1 VANIFSGRDLPSS
14 NQPILES
21 AKSRPPLKTPSFFPI
36 HWTAIMQAMATVCPL
51 FEQVRDVLANSPYWS
66 AKQFRIEAAD
76 GLVRLEGTVAS
87 FYQKQMAQELL
98 RRVDGVERIEN
109 QLQVNWR

>member
-1 VANIFSGRDLPSS
+1 
-14 NQPILES
+14 
-21 AKSRPPLKTPSFFPI
+21 
-36 HWTAIMQAMATVCPL
+36 MATACPL
-51 FEQVRDVLANSPYWS
+51 FEQVRGVLTSSPYLS
-66 AKQFRIEAAD
+66 AKQFRIEAD
-76 GLVRLEGTVAS
+76 GGTVRLEGTVGS